1 MSGNPMASRSRGS
14 TAYNIN
20 LAYKLALNLLSVPMV
35 LGLTRGKVYSSE

>member
-1 MSGNPMASRSRGS
+1 MASRSRGS